1 MSNLLQILNLFGPK
15 IALIEFI
22 SKLSR
27 KLSDKLN
34 TEKNT
39 RKVKWSKNKQS
50 SLLKRRFKKVKNNI
64 TGKASFYRLQ
74 VMMKVER
81 EVFNSHEK
89 NLRYSYRIEERKKKT
104 DRQTVSLTTRIQ
116 T

>member
-34 TEKNT
+34 KEKNT

-50 SLLKRRFKKVKNNI
+50 SLLKRRFKKVKNNN
-64 TGKASFYRLQ
+64 TRKASFYRLQ

-89 NLRYSYRIEERKKKT
+89 IYDIAT
-104 DRQTVSLTTRIQ
+104 G
-116 T
+116 